1 MKKQNIIMIAVVAF
15 VLAVAV
21 GYALFSETI
30 TINGTATAKGNFDVE
45 FTTATISKQVGS
57 TGATAVISPDK
68 NTLTITVPRLEYP
81 GAYVIIPVT
90 VTNKGSIPAKLINI
104 EEVGLTTDASVKVS
118 YEGLQELKN
127 AEVAQNGTQSFTIK
141 VMWDANSNVSSE
153 NVTFTI
159 RLNYQQIQA

>member
-1 MKKQNIIMIAVVAF
+1 MKKQNIVMIAVVAF

-45 FTTATISKQVGS
+45 FTTATISQEKGS
-57 TGATAVISPDK
+57 TGATATISDDK
-68 NTLTITVPRLEYP
+68 NTLTISVPKLEYP
-81 GAYVIIPVT
+81 GAYVVIPVT
-90 VTNKGSIPAKLINI
+90 VTNKGSIPAKMISI

-118 YEGLQELKN
+118 YEGLNELKN
-127 AEVAQNGTQSFTIK
+127 VEVAQNGTQSFTIK

-153 NVTFTI
+153 GVEFTI